1 MDRLT
6 KPEARALKLGCLLI
20 VLLLVGCS
28 KGKPAALTDVFPGA
42 DVSPDWMPADE
53 VEVFDRENIYDLVDG
68 QADAFFR
75 AGGGAAL
82 RGCGGHIVEHRDLA
96 IGETCRCLRP
106 LHRRYLRRAC

>member
-42 DVSPDWMPADE
+42 DVSPDWTPADE
-53 VEVFDRENIYDLVDG
+53 VEVFDRENIYDLVND
-68 QADAFFR
+68 
-75 AGGGAAL
+75 
-82 RGCGGHIVEHRDLA
+82 RDLA